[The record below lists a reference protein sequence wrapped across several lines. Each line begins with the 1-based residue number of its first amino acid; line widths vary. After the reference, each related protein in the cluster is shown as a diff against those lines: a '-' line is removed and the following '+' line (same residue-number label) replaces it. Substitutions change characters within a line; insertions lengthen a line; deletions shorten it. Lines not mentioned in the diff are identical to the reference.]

1 VGRALTAPAHFHC
14 PLGFRE
20 SASPD
25 AWFPRM
31 KALGRSVNA
40 ASRRFYTGGYGPVG
54 PGPIGL
60 GLGGF
65 PGTPLLGSS
74 VNNGNLRHSPKC
86 EPLMKLGQSGARW
99 IAFAGIMLRDR
110 SKGQ

>member
-1 VGRALTAPAHFHC
+1 M
-14 PLGFRE
+14 GFRE
-20 SASPD
+20 LGMPETG
-25 AWFPRM
+25 FPRT
-31 KALGRSVNA
+31 S
-40 ASRRFYTGGYGPVG
+40 
-54 PGPIGL
+54 
-60 GLGGF
+60 
-65 PGTPLLGSS
+65 LLGFS